1 MLLRQQPRQNA
12 EEKQQIL
19 PGTPGGCPYE
29 KPGVVPA
36 EENEYGYRVYFWDNV
51 GSG

>member
-1 MLLRQQPRQNA
+1 MLLQQQPRQNA

-19 PGTPGGCPYE
+19 PGTRGYYTCEEPD
-29 KPGVVPA
+29 VVPA
-36 EENEYGYRVYFWDNV
+36 EENEYGYRVYIWDDG